1 MTRSEARNITS
12 GKLDIRRPDACELPA
27 LPTRDLVGDEAIVLA
42 GPERRVGRGARAPLR
57 ITEGGPLRVT
67 NGQKRSEKM
76 HGSMHESGTCGW

>member
-42 GPERRVGRGARAPLR
+42 GPERQVGRGARAPLR
-57 ITEGGPLRVT
+57 ITEGGRYA
-67 NGQKRSEKM
+67 
-76 HGSMHESGTCGW
+76 